1 MMGHNSTDENDRLA
15 QAVFMDSLR
24 QIIDGK
30 ASIAS
35 TMGGLAGVYKRLSD
49 FGITKADV
57 RWALDL
63 RERDAP
69 KVLAEM
75 RRRLRIA
82 GWFGHQLSRQLTL
95 LDEDRTPIEDSAFDA
110 GHAVAT
116 MRGSTAENPHDLSTI
131 AGQAWQRGY
140 NEGTALMNSALAE
153 AMAKPAEGAAAD
165 RGDAPSMQAEAD
177 EPPAIDESQA
187 EADIPPAPPP
197 KRASRRPAAM
207 VN

>member
-1 MMGHNSTDENDRLA
+1 MMGHNSDSEADKIA

-24 QIIDGK
+24 QIIEGK
-30 ASIAS
+30 SAIAS
-35 TMGGLAGVYKRLSD
+35 TMGDLAAVYKRLGD

-57 RWALDL
+57 KWALDL

-95 LDEDRTPIEDSAFDA
+95 LDEDRTPIEDAAFDA

-131 AGQAWQRGY
+131 AGQAWLRGY
-140 NEGTALMNSALAE
+140 HQGTALMNTALAE
-153 AMAKPAEGAAAD
+153 ALAAPPAGAAAD
-165 RGDAPSMQAEAD
+165 RGEIDAGKAD
-177 EPPAIDESQA
+177 EETPAVDE
-187 EADIPPAPPP
+187 EMMPPP
-197 KRASRRPAAM
+197 KPTRRRQAAAS